1 MNRSTLFLKSMQELS
16 DIAKDKSVPTLLRR
30 EALQMLHSREQWLY
44 KHHLF
49 TGEVSKYQVP
59 DLQ

>member
-1 MNRSTLFLKSMQELS
+1 MQELS